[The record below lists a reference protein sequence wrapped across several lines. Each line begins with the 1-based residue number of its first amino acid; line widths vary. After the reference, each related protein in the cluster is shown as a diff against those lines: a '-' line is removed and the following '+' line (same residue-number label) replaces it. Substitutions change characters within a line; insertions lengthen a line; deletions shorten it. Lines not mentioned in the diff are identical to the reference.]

1 MFGAGTGF
9 GAATTGQFGGGG
21 FAQQQPAPAAGGK
34 GAWNNAA
41 LYQLNNGQWALV
53 GKGLVSI
60 TTGQAPQLIVAL
72 SGAQPFQEPVHPST
86 PVCIPSF
93 TLAKN
98 NVSTLFF
105 FLFFLSP

>member
-9 GAATTGQFGGGG
+9 GATTGQFGGGG

-41 LYQLNNGQWALV
+41 LYRLNNGQWALI

-72 SGAQPFQEPVHPST
+72 NGPQPFQEPVHPST
-86 PVCIPSF
+86 PVCIPSL
-93 TLAKN
+93 TLA
-98 NVSTLFF
+98 NVSHVFFPLSLFF
-105 FLFFLSP
+105 PT